1 LPPYLP
7 VKEETGDSMGYP
19 THQQSA
25 LDHSVDDLPMPAS
38 SESSYQV
45 SAVSELLL
53 HILHLQPREEMDIVM
68 TSERIQKTSGPLDH
82 TEHRGYLM
90 DIELGEV
97 PTICVKRTF

>member
-1 LPPYLP
+1 M
-7 VKEETGDSMGYP
+7 GDTTPQPLG
-19 THQQSA
+19 
-25 LDHSVDDLPMPAS
+25 LDAPVDDPLGPAS
-38 SESSYQV
+38 NESSYQV
-45 SAVSELLL
+45 SAVSELLS

-68 TSERIQKTSGPLDH
+68 KSERAQSTSGPLDH

>member
-1 LPPYLP
+1 
-7 VKEETGDSMGYP
+7 MGY
-19 THQQSA
+19 TTRQQSA
-25 LDHSVDDLPMPAS
+25 LDHPVDDLLGPAS
-38 SESSYQV
+38 NESSYQV
-45 SAVSELLL
+45 SAVSELLS

-68 TSERIQKTSGPLDH
+68 KSERIQSTSGPLDH